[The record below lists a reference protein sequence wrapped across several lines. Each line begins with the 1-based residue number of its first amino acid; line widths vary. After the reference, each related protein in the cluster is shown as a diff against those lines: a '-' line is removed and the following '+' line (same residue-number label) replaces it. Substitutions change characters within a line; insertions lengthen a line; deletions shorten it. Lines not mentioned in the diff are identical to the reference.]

1 MFLYEH
7 DIYRASD
14 RGNEVIPYYLPAT
27 HPPERRFPLGPAFLN
42 QSAIGKFYRTK
53 QTRSV

>member
-1 MFLYEH
+1 MSTISIVHQTAATKLFRT
-7 DIYRASD
+7 IYRRLILLNVAFSLD
-14 RGNEVIPYYLPAT
+14 
-27 HPPERRFPLGPAFLN
+27 PAFLN